1 MARLTMRSGW
11 VPGALACALFL
22 GACAGAKEE
31 IDITRPIT
39 GDAAT
44 NAEKAYRRGLQEK
57 EGATFMEATRYF
69 EWVKNNFP
77 YSQYAALSELALAD
91 MAFERDDFTTAST
104 TYADFA
110 KNHPSHP
117 KAAYAAY
124 RVGVASFRDRPSE
137 WFMLPP
143 AFEKDQTTVK
153 AALDALQKFTLTYP
167 ASEYVPEAKRLV
179 AECRERL
186 GKHERY
192 VADFYFKRDAWK
204 GAAGRYLV
212 LADQYGDLDNGKVRG
227 EALWLAGQSYSRL
240 GDGPHEREV
249 LSRLVQEAPGDPHRR
264 DAEKRLAHL
273 AAVGPKASPGKE
285 TFGPPGPPP
294 TKPLMPGPPSS
305 QPRVPSDVPQPE
317 PR

>member
-11 VPGALACALFL
+11 VPGALACALLL
-22 GACAGAKEE
+22 GACAGVKED

-57 EGATFMEATRYF
+57 EASTYLEATRYF

-77 YSQYAALSELALAD
+77 YSQYSALSELALAD
-91 MAFERDDFTTAST
+91 MSFERDDFTSAATH
-104 TYADFA
+104 YADFV
-110 KNHPSHP
+110 KSHPSHP
-117 KAAYAAY
+117 KAAYASY
-124 RVGVASFRDRPSE
+124 RAGVAYYRDRPSE

-143 AFEKDQTTVK
+143 SYEKDQTSVK
-153 AALDALQKFTLTYP
+153 QALDALHKFTLTYP
-167 ASEYVPEAKRLV
+167 ASEYVPEAKRLI

-186 GKHERY
+186 SKHERF

-212 LADQYGDLDNGKVRG
+212 LADQYGDLEGGKIRG
-227 EALWLAGQSYSRL
+227 EALWLAGQSFSKL

-249 LSRLVQEAPGDPHRR
+249 LSRLLQEAPGDPHRR
-264 DAEKRLAHL
+264 DAEQRLAQL
-273 AAVGPKASPGKE
+273 AAKGPKASPDKE
-285 TFGPPGPPP
+285 TFGPSGSPPQAP
-294 TKPLMPGPPSS
+294 EPPGPPSA
-305 QPRVPSDVPQPE
+305 QPRVPTSVPPPE